1 MKKNHVFG
9 HYASNVWRKTFK
21 VMKLTVLLVLLGIF
35 SVSAEGFAQ
44 GGNISL
50 KMEHVSLEDIL
61 QELKAHSEYTF
72 VYSDHQIENVKV
84 DLFEVKDANLE
95 VVMNECLQ
103 GTDLEFYVEND
114 VVVIR
119 KKTPVVIEEVKQEKK
134 TIKGTVTDIDG
145 NTLPGVSVVIK
156 GTTNGAATDINGK
169 YTISFDGDNVVL
181 IYSFVGMIT
190 QELIYSGQQLIDVKL
205 QADSEGLDEI
215 VVVGYGTMKRK
226 DLTGA
231 VSRLD
236 SKVIEQSTQ
245 VSIGSMIQGQLAGVE
260 VLTGSSE
267 PGSPVRIRIRGDAT
281 INNGADPLIVVNG
294 VPMPSGYNINDINP
308 NDVESL
314 DVLKGASA
322 SAIYGSRAS
331 AGVLEITTKRGSEYT
346 KPEISYSYT
355 YSIKTLCDDISA
367 LNASQFNELF
377 DEGLTNYVAGRF
389 NIRDG
394 KEAVKNYIRPSNGRN
409 YYEFYKP
416 YGTAG
421 TSDTDWV
428 DLMIKPAYSQE
439 HYVSLRGGDQK
450 IQYSFSYGLNR
461 EEGMLIGSD
470 YSRHTANFTY
480 DQQFSKNVKVGFNLL
495 GNVSDKNGTA
505 TIKDATT
512 MRPDVPAYNEDGSY
526 HLHTFEYYGSVNQ
539 VDNPLILAN
548 DVTNNTKG
556 KSISVSPY
564 AEIKFLKDFKLT
576 SRYSLYF
583 DMRHKEQYYPST
595 TRVGKNYS
603 DATGRLNDTQR
614 ENSNMTFT
622 NYLTYM
628 KEYKEHDLTALIG
641 VDLNQKEYKYITER
655 YLNFADDKI
664 MNAPWQAAD
673 NLWADGDVTQT
684 SSIGYYSRLQYKF
697 KDRYLLTGT
706 MRIDR
711 SSRFS
716 PENRNGFFPSIAAG
730 YIISEE
736 PFFSG
741 IKNSINLLKLRVSA
755 GKTGNDNVGAYS
767 WMAQYQSGIDYMGKP
782 GVRPTSLGN
791 DALKWESTTEY
802 NIGLDF
808 GFLKNSR
815 IRGSID
821 IYKKDVEDMLFAMP
835 MAPSTGV
842 GSVTQNFASLTNKGI
857 ELNLSGVIIENKG
870 FTWEVGFNISKN
882 ENVLTKLGL
891 PRASSTQGGT
901 WLSYYV
907 IEEGQPLGLIYG
919 YKTDGLFKS
928 YDEVDA
934 YEALNPDKKY
944 QESYQHSM
952 PGDIKFVDV
961 SGDGY
966 IGAGT
971 GKDDD
976 EHEDRRVIGKT
987 QADFWGGCFT
997 SLEYKGLRL
1006 DIRATF
1012 QKGGS
1017 KYWKY
1022 GESQFQLSNINPG
1035 NVNTLALERWTPE
1048 NPDAKYPIF
1057 RNSYYTNKVND
1068 FWLYDASYFKIQE
1081 INLSYYVPKKY
1092 LEKTGFIKRLNVY
1105 ASVNNVALFTKYPGY
1120 NVESFSPSN
1129 PLQGTMMDY
1138 SAYPNERTFK
1148 FGARIVF

>member
-1 MKKNHVFG
+1 
-9 HYASNVWRKTFK
+9 
-21 VMKLTVLLVLLGIF
+21 
-35 SVSAEGFAQ
+35 
-44 GGNISL
+44 
-50 KMEHVSLEDIL
+50 
-61 QELKAHSEYTF
+61 
-72 VYSDHQIENVKV
+72 
-84 DLFEVKDANLE
+84 
-95 VVMNECLQ
+95 
-103 GTDLEFYVEND
+103 
-114 VVVIR
+114 
-119 KKTPVVIEEVKQEKK
+119 
-134 TIKGTVTDIDG
+134 
-145 NTLPGVSVVIK
+145 
-156 GTTNGAATDINGK
+156 
-169 YTISFDGDNVVL
+169 
-181 IYSFVGMIT
+181 
-190 QELIYSGQQLIDVKL
+190 
-205 QADSEGLDEI
+205 
-215 VVVGYGTMKRK
+215 
-226 DLTGA
+226 
-231 VSRLD
+231 
-236 SKVIEQSTQ
+236 
-245 VSIGSMIQGQLAGVE
+245 MIQGQLAGVE

-281 INNGADPLIVVNG
+281 INNGADPLVVVNG

-314 DVLKGASA
+314 DVLKGSSA

-355 YSIKTLCDDISA
+355 HSIKTLRNDINA
-367 LNASQFNELF
+367 LNAKQFNEMF
-377 DEGLTNYVAGRF
+377 DEGLINYIAGALGVRGG
-389 NIRDG
+389 D
-394 KEAVKNYIRPSNGRN
+394 EAVKNYIRPENGIN
-409 YYEFYKP
+409 YYEYLKP
-416 YGTAG
+416 NGTAG

-428 DLMIKPAYSQE
+428 GLMIKPAYSQE

-450 IQYSFSYGLNR
+450 IQYSFSYGLNK
-461 EEGMLIGSD
+461 EDGMLIGND

-495 GNVSDKNGTA
+495 GNVSDRNGTV
-505 TIKDATT
+505 TISNATT

-526 HLHTFEYYGSVNQ
+526 HLHTYKRFGSVHQ
-539 VDNPLILAN
+539 VDNPLLLAN

-556 KSISVSPY
+556 KSISISPY
-564 AEIKFLKDFKLT
+564 AEIKFLKDFKFT
-576 SRYSLYF
+576 SRYSIYF
-583 DMRHKEQYYPST
+583 DTNHSEQYNPST
-595 TRVGKNYS
+595 TIAGQNYS
-603 DATGRLNDTQR
+603 NATGSLIDTQR
-614 ENSNMTFT
+614 ESSNITLT

-628 KEYKEHDLTALIG
+628 KEYKEHDFTVLVGI
-641 VDLNQKEYKYITER
+641 DFNEKENKYITEG

-664 MNAPWQAAD
+664 MNAAWQATD
-673 NLWADGDVTQT
+673 YSYGVGDITQT

-706 MRIDR
+706 VRMDR

-716 PENRNGFFPSIAAG
+716 PENRTGFFPSIAAG

-741 IKNSINLLKLRVSA
+741 IKNSIDLLKVRASA
-755 GKTGNDNVGAYS
+755 GKTGNDNVGAYG
-767 WMAQYQSGIDYMGKP
+767 WMAEYQSGINYMGKP

-791 DALKWESTTEY
+791 DALKWEATTEY

-808 GFLKNSR
+808 GFLNNSR

-842 GSVTQNFASLTNKGI
+842 SSVIQNFASLTNKGI
-857 ELNLSGVIIENKG
+857 ELNLSGVVIENKG

-891 PRASSTQGGT
+891 PRTSSTQGST
-901 WLSYYV
+901 WLSNFV
-907 IEEGQPLGLIYG
+907 IEEGQPLGLMYG

-928 YDEVDA
+928 YEEVDA

-944 QESYQHSM
+944 QESYSNSM

-987 QADFWGGCFT
+987 QADFKGGCFT
-997 SLEYKGLRL
+997 SFEYKGLRL

-1022 GESQFQLSNINPG
+1022 GESQFRLSNNNPG
-1035 NVNTLALERWTPE
+1035 NVDAIALERWTPE

-1057 RNSYYTNKVND
+1057 RNNYYTNKTND
-1068 FWLYDASYFKIQE
+1068 FWLFDASYFKIQE

-1092 LEKTGFIKRLNVY
+1092 LEKTGFIKRLNLY
-1105 ASVNNVALFTKYPGY
+1105 ASVNNVAIFTKYPGY
-1120 NVESFSPSN
+1120 NVESFDASN
-1129 PLQGTMMDY
+1129 PLQSTMMDN